1 MKRAIPRRVK
11 ILSIILLVILALC
24 IGGVAAIEIQPSLG
38 AQGANT
44 LRSVFG
50 AEAVAQ
56 LEDVLFQAQD
66 AVRQLEYRL
75 GVKPSAPW
83 NPAAENIS
91 TPSPSANPSTLTP
104 TFSSS
109 SATPDLAATTPTV
122 QPSPTLTPTPVRWPP
137 AAIPA
142 LGTLPGEG
150 QWVPYFAD
158 SRGQMVG
165 YRTFLQPDPSRPYTI
180 AAIVAIDLAQT
191 RLHYMLGFTDPVS
204 ELKLVRSGIIPNEDK
219 KPGILLAAFNGGFQ
233 TVHGHYGVMVDG
245 AIWVPMRPGFG
256 TLAIFKDGHVQIGNW
271 GTDFTSFD
279 GIAALRQNGPRII
292 ADGTINP
299 QTAENSPDLWGYTV
313 HGEVATW
320 RSAIG
325 LSADGKTLYYAAG
338 ASMTISSLA
347 KALHSANVDSAIQ
360 LDINNYWVLFTTVRF
375 DQNVPTALA
384 LLPDWKDNLN
394 RYLHASARDY
404 FYITAVT
411 P

>member
-24 IGGVAAIEIQPSLG
+24 IGGVVAIQIQPSLG

-44 LRSVFG
+44 LRGVFG
-50 AEAVAQ
+50 AEAVAR
-56 LEDVLFQAQD
+56 LEDVVFQVQD

-83 NPAAENIS
+83 NPFAENIS
-91 TPSPSANPSTLTP
+91 SPSPSSTPPTLTP
-104 TFSSS
+104 TSFST
-109 SATPDLAATTPTV
+109 SATPELTATTPTV
-122 QPSPTLTPTPVRWPP
+122 EPSLTLTPTPVRWPP

-142 LGTLPGEG
+142 LGALPGEG
-150 QWVPYFAD
+150 QWAPYFTG
-158 SRGQMVG
+158 SHGQLVG
-165 YRTFLQPDPSRPYTI
+165 YRTFLQPDPSRPYTV
-180 AAIVAIDLAQT
+180 AAIVAIDLTQT

-256 TLAIFKDGHVQIGNW
+256 TLAIFRDGHVQIGNW

-279 GIAALRQNGPRII
+279 GITVLRQNGPRII
-292 ADGTINP
+292 ADGKITP
-299 QTAENSPDLWGYTV
+299 QTADNSADYWGYTV

-325 LSADGKTLYYAAG
+325 LSADGKTLYYAVG

-347 KALHSANVDSAIQ
+347 KALYAARMDSAIQ
-360 LDINNYWVLFTTVRF
+360 LDINNYWVLFTTVHF
-375 DQNVPTALA
+375 DQNVPTSLPLLA
-384 LLPDWKDNLN
+384 DWKDNVN